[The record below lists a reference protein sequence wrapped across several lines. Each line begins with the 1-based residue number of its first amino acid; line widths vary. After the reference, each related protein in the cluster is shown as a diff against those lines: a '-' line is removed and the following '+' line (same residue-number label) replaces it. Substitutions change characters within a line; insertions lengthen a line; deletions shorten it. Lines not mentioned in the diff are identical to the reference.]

1 MERLVHD
8 YLYNNLEKNE
18 NNILIKEKD
27 HYYTHGEIERLSN
40 RFANYLLALGV
51 KRHNRI
57 CLVMDSTVNAL
68 IAILGIMKM
77 GAIFVPIFVQTSSQK
92 VCEIYHQ
99 VEAVMLIVDSQFYYS
114 EYTELTDILVVHGDN
129 SMTSGR
135 SFEEYIQADDCFIR
149 KYPIISRDL
158 LYIMFT
164 SGTTGVPK
172 GVMITHE
179 NVCTFMDDVVSR
191 FHHNE
196 STCTLSKSPLSFD
209 PYLTEIVPSF
219 ISGGKIVLY
228 PNMVSIRHFLKTL
241 QEERI
246 TNFGCGPSL
255 LQLMVKNRS
264 LVSQYDLSS
273 MKEIYFGY
281 ENCPLSVIRTL
292 QEELPN
298 ILFINGYGTTETY
311 ASSTFHIVENLTNL
325 EVYDLPIG
333 EPIAGT
339 ELLVI
344 DEYGQEAREEEIGEL
359 VIRGTS
365 LMNGYWRDEEETRR
379 VLRPHPLFPESN
391 EKVYYTGDLV
401 RRDGSGEIIY
411 VSRKDEQ
418 VKISGYRVEPAEVQ
432 KYIEDIPLVE
442 ECTVIAIDHEETKQL
457 VCFYRLKQ
465 DKKENLDQLKQ
476 ICARGL
482 ESYKFP
488 QEWIPVSE
496 LPRNKN
502 TKIDKRALARLYVEM
517 KDVL

>member
-1 MERLVHD
+1 MEHLVHD
-8 YLYNNLEKNE
+8 YLYNHLERNE
-18 NNILIKEKD
+18 NHILIKEKG
-27 HYYTHGEIERLSN
+27 HCYTHGEIERLSN
-40 RFANYLLALGV
+40 RFANYLLSLGV
-51 KRHNRI
+51 KRYDRI
-57 CLVMDSTVNAL
+57 CLVMNSTADAL
-68 IAILGIMKM
+68 IALLGIMKI
-77 GAIFVPIFVQTSSQK
+77 GAVFVPIFVQASSQK
-92 VCEIYHQ
+92 VTDIFCR
-99 VEAVMLIVDSQFYYS
+99 VEAVLLIVDSQFFHS
-114 EYTELTDILVVHGDN
+114 EYAALTDTLIIRGD
-129 SMTSGR
+129 STVEGCHH
-135 SFEEYIQADDCFIR
+135 FDEYLQADPSFIR

-164 SGTTGVPK
+164 SGTTGAPK

-179 NVCTFMDDVVSR
+179 NVCTFMDDVVGK
-191 FHHNE
+191 FHHDEN
-196 STCTLSKSPLSFD
+196 TCTLSKSPLSFD

-219 ISGGKIVLY
+219 IGGGKIILY
-228 PNMVSIRHFLKTL
+228 PSMVSIRHFLKTL

-281 ENCPLSVIRTL
+281 ENCPLSVIRAL
-292 QEELPN
+292 QEDLPHV
-298 ILFINGYGTTETY
+298 LFINGYGTTETY
-311 ASSTFHIVENLTNL
+311 ASSTFHIVENLKDG
-325 EVYDLPIG
+325 EIRDLPIG
-333 EPIAGT
+333 DPIAGT

-344 DEYGQEAREEEIGEL
+344 DENGRETKEEEIGEL

-379 VLRPHPLFPESN
+379 VLQAHPLFPESG

-401 RRDGSGEIIY
+401 KKDERGHIIF

-418 VKISGYRVEPAEVQ
+418 VKISGYRVEPLEVQ
-432 KYIEDIPLVE
+432 KYIEDIPLID
-442 ECTVIAIDHEETKQL
+442 ECAVIAVDHDESKQL
-457 VCFYRLKQ
+457 ICFYRLKQ
-465 DKKENLDQLKQ
+465 DSEECLAQLKQ
-476 ICARGL
+476 ICMRGL

-502 TKIDKRALARLYVEM
+502 TKVDKRALTRLYVEM
-517 KDVL
+517 KGVL